1 MAPAT
6 EPAIRL
12 LVVDDHLMVRE
23 GLRSMLSGDEIEI
36 VGEAST
42 GAEAVRAAA
51 DLSPEVVLLDLEL
64 PDMDGLTVLRQLK
77 EIAPALPVL
86 VVTMHDNPALVR
98 RAVRAGAAGYVL
110 KGIGRAELLASVR
123 AVRNGESVLDPG
135 LLRAVVDADG
145 APARTAPPLSRIELD
160 LLRLVA
166 DGLTNRE
173 IGQRLRWSQA
183 TVKKYVQRILE
194 KLDVSD
200 RTQAAVEGMR
210 AAVGERVP
218 VIQVD
223 RVGLHITRV
232 DQVADRP
239 DQALPL
245 VFPFVAAAG
254 RKQNHRRPPV
264 AVNDDVH
271 VPPEPIRI
279 PPVLFTPHG
288 RKYRC

>member
-23 GLRSMLSGDEIEI
+23 GLRSMLSGEEIEI

-42 GAEAVRAAA
+42 GSEAIRIAA
-51 DLSPEVVLLDLEL
+51 DLSPQVVLLDLEL
-64 PDMDGLTVLRQLK
+64 PDMDGLTVLRQIK
-77 EIAPALPVL
+77 EITPALPVL
-86 VVTMHDNPALVR
+86 VVTMHDDPALVR

-135 LLRAVVDADG
+135 LLRAVVNGNA
-145 APARTAPPLSRIELD
+145 AARTAPPLSRVELD

-173 IGQRLRWSQA
+173 IGQRLRWSPA

-200 RTQAAVEGMR
+200 RTQAAVEGVR
-210 AAVGERVP
+210 R
-218 VIQVD
+218 
-223 RVGLHITRV
+223 GL
-232 DQVADRP
+232 
-239 DQALPL
+239 
-245 VFPFVAAAG
+245 FG
-254 RKQNHRRPPV
+254 
-264 AVNDDVH
+264 
-271 VPPEPIRI
+271 
-279 PPVLFTPHG
+279 
-288 RKYRC
+288 

>member
-23 GLRSMLSGDEIEI
+23 GLRSMLSGEEIEI

-77 EIAPALPVL
+77 EITPALPVL
-86 VVTMHDNPALVR
+86 VVTMHDDPALVR

-135 LLRAVVDADG
+135 LLRAVVDGDA
-145 APARTAPPLSRIELD
+145 APGRTAPPLSRVELD

-183 TVKKYVQRILE
+183 TV
-194 KLDVSD
+194 
-200 RTQAAVEGMR
+200 
-210 AAVGERVP
+210 
-218 VIQVD
+218 
-223 RVGLHITRV
+223 
-232 DQVADRP
+232 
-239 DQALPL
+239 
-245 VFPFVAAAG
+245 
-254 RKQNHRRPPV
+254 
-264 AVNDDVH
+264 
-271 VPPEPIRI
+271 
-279 PPVLFTPHG
+279 
-288 RKYRC
+288 

>member
-23 GLRSMLSGDEIEI
+23 GLRSMLSGEEIEI

-42 GAEAVRAAA
+42 GGEAIRIAA
-51 DLSPEVVLLDLEL
+51 DLSHEVVLLDLEL

-77 EIAPALPVL
+77 AIAPALPVL
-86 VVTMHDNPALVR
+86 VVTMHDDPALVR

-110 KGIGRAELLASVR
+110 KGIGGAELLASVR

-135 LLRAVVDADG
+135 LLRAVVDGDEA
-145 APARTAPPLSRIELD
+145 ARTGPPLSSVELD

-173 IGQRLRWSQA
+173 IGQRLRWSPA

-200 RTQAAVEGMR
+200 RTQAAVEGVR
-210 AAVGERVP
+210 R
-218 VIQVD
+218 
-223 RVGLHITRV
+223 GL
-232 DQVADRP
+232 
-239 DQALPL
+239 
-245 VFPFVAAAG
+245 FG
-254 RKQNHRRPPV
+254 
-264 AVNDDVH
+264 
-271 VPPEPIRI
+271 
-279 PPVLFTPHG
+279 
-288 RKYRC
+288 

>member
-6 EPAIRL
+6 EPSIRL

-23 GLRSMLSGDEIEI
+23 GLRSMLSGEAIEI

-42 GAEAVRAAA
+42 GGEAVRAAA
-51 DLSPEVVLLDLEL
+51 DLSPDVILLDLEL

-77 EIAPALPVL
+77 EITPALPVL
-86 VVTMHDNPALVR
+86 IVTMHDDPALVR

-135 LLRAVVDADG
+135 LLRAVVDGNA
-145 APARTAPPLSRIELD
+145 AARTAPTLSRVELD

-173 IGQRLRWSQA
+173 IGQRLRWSPA

-200 RTQAAVEGMR
+200 RTQAAVEGVR
-210 AAVGERVP
+210 R
-218 VIQVD
+218 
-223 RVGLHITRV
+223 GL
-232 DQVADRP
+232 
-239 DQALPL
+239 
-245 VFPFVAAAG
+245 FG
-254 RKQNHRRPPV
+254 
-264 AVNDDVH
+264 
-271 VPPEPIRI
+271 
-279 PPVLFTPHG
+279 
-288 RKYRC
+288 

>member
-23 GLRSMLSGDEIEI
+23 GLRSMLSGEEIEI

-42 GAEAVRAAA
+42 GGEAVRVAA

-64 PDMDGLTVLRQLK
+64 PDMDGLTVLRQIK
-77 EIAPALPVL
+77 EITPALPVL
-86 VVTMHDNPALVR
+86 VVTMHDDPALVR

-135 LLRAVVDADG
+135 LLRAVVDGNA
-145 APARTAPPLSRIELD
+145 AARTAPPLSRVELD

-173 IGQRLRWSQA
+173 IGQRLRWSPA

-200 RTQAAVEGMR
+200 RTQAAVEGVR
-210 AAVGERVP
+210 R
-218 VIQVD
+218 
-223 RVGLHITRV
+223 GL
-232 DQVADRP
+232 
-239 DQALPL
+239 
-245 VFPFVAAAG
+245 FG
-254 RKQNHRRPPV
+254 
-264 AVNDDVH
+264 
-271 VPPEPIRI
+271 
-279 PPVLFTPHG
+279 
-288 RKYRC
+288 